1 MPKDVYRLVLRDYL
15 YELRER
21 ATDAS
26 AGSDY
31 ERGYAMAVQNQ
42 LGSLENQLKVFGI
55 DADALIRLDDV

>member
-21 ATDAS
+21 ATDAA
-26 AGSDY
+26 AGSDF

-42 LGSLENQLKVFGI
+42 LSLENQLKVFGI